1 MRAKAARIEF
11 CEGFKVMIDM
21 LQPHTV
27 LIVGKIP
34 DELNT
39 YVKIVNNKSRN
50 QNVNEEFSNGNKN
63 NKITEKT
70 EKDRQPEKEKR
81 AN

>member
-1 MRAKAARIEF
+1 
-11 CEGFKVMIDM
+11 MIDM

-39 YVKIVNNKSRN
+39 DVKIVNYKSRN
-50 QNVNEEFSNGNKN
+50 QKVNERFSNGNKN
-63 NKITEKT
+63 NKITEKQKQT
-70 EKDRQPEKEKR
+70 ESQRKR
-81 AN
+81 RERISQISQVAK

>member
-1 MRAKAARIEF
+1 MTDR
-11 CEGFKVMIDM
+11 

-39 YVKIVNNKSRN
+39 DVKIVNYKSRN
-50 QNVNEEFSNGNKN
+50 QKVNEEFYGNKN
-63 NKITEKT
+63 NEIAEKAET
-70 EKDRQPEKEKR
+70 D
-81 AN
+81 